1 VTATQSTYRAPSA
14 RSAALPAGTAPRFDP
29 GPEPRRQPR
38 PAPAPAGRPH
48 LRLVDPAEAR
58 RRRLTRMLTGF
69 LLVAVCAGL
78 FAIVA
83 LRVVLAQGQ
92 GEIDRLEASVDA
104 RTATGQQLRLRV
116 AELEAPAQ
124 VVAAART
131 RLGMVTPGAVTYL
144 NPPPVPAP

>member
-1 VTATQSTYRAPSA
+1 
-14 RSAALPAGTAPRFDP
+14 
-29 GPEPRRQPR
+29 
-38 PAPAPAGRPH
+38 
-48 LRLVDPAEAR
+48 
-58 RRRLTRMLTGF
+58 MLTGF

-144 NPPPVPAP
+144 NPPPVAAP